1 MMEMHRV
8 VLAHDSR
15 LLRGMLK
22 HVIDKAPGLEVVEE
36 ISDLRL
42 LLSTVE
48 KKRPHWAI
56 VSLSRDGRVP
66 EIADRVLDKCS
77 SVSILAVAIDGTLVK
92 IKRVPSREQILGH
105 LSLEELISVLMEN
118 GMESEGTGKPKLGG
132 GFGRGDQEKARR

>member
-1 MMEMHRV
+1 MKEMHRV

-22 HVIDKAPGLEVVEE
+22 HVIDKAPGLEVVDE

-48 KKRPHWAI
+48 KKHPHWAI

-66 EIADRVLDKCS
+66 EIADRVLDRCS
-77 SVSILAVAIDGTLVK
+77 SVNILAVTIDGSLAK
-92 IKRVPSREQILGH
+92 IKRVARREQILGH
-105 LSLEELISVLMEN
+105 LSLEKLISVLVEN
-118 GMESEGTGKPKLGG
+118 GVGSESDSEPSP
-132 GFGRGDQEKARR
+132 